1 MVWCVFFVISISCGR
16 KWGAISRKG
25 KLKRSRFEEIATLLT
40 NLLISRDIVPLTSI
54 RSKAIICN
62 IKPPPRQVTSLHQQI
77 LHKVEERMAGQ
88 KISLERGSRGPALV
102 TVVNSSRVYAD
113 IKRDIEAAR
122 LTGILRTLCCLLRL
136 YFLSFLLF
144 VVRSSNNMHVY
155 VSFVVCFVRLKKF
168 SDITLRI

>member
-1 MVWCVFFVISISCGR
+1 
-16 KWGAISRKG
+16 
-25 KLKRSRFEEIATLLT
+25 
-40 NLLISRDIVPLTSI
+40 
-54 RSKAIICN
+54 
-62 IKPPPRQVTSLHQQI
+62 
-77 LHKVEERMAGQ
+77 MAGQ

-168 SDITLRI
+168 SDITLRIQTTSDSTNRRLATSQPVFCDSFLQNKILCAAFFFLCQVQPSLSSSFAGWLRQPYNHYWTELSRRNLEQYQIKQ

>member
-1 MVWCVFFVISISCGR
+1 
-16 KWGAISRKG
+16 
-25 KLKRSRFEEIATLLT
+25 
-40 NLLISRDIVPLTSI
+40 
-54 RSKAIICN
+54 
-62 IKPPPRQVTSLHQQI
+62 
-77 LHKVEERMAGQ
+77 MAGQ

-136 YFLSFLLF
+136 YFLSFFFF

-155 VSFVVCFVRLKKF
+155 VSFVVCFVRLKN
-168 SDITLRI
+168 

>member
-1 MVWCVFFVISISCGR
+1 
-16 KWGAISRKG
+16 
-25 KLKRSRFEEIATLLT
+25 
-40 NLLISRDIVPLTSI
+40 
-54 RSKAIICN
+54 
-62 IKPPPRQVTSLHQQI
+62 
-77 LHKVEERMAGQ
+77 MAGQ

-136 YFLSFLLF
+136 YFLSFFLF

-155 VSFVVCFVRLKKF
+155 VSFVVCFVCSIF
-168 SDITLRI
+168 FFCQA

>member
-1 MVWCVFFVISISCGR
+1 
-16 KWGAISRKG
+16 
-25 KLKRSRFEEIATLLT
+25 
-40 NLLISRDIVPLTSI
+40 
-54 RSKAIICN
+54 
-62 IKPPPRQVTSLHQQI
+62 
-77 LHKVEERMAGQ
+77 MAGQ

-136 YFLSFLLF
+136 YFLSFFLF

-155 VSFVVCFVRLKKF
+155 AGFVVCFVRPKKL
-168 SDITLRI
+168 SDIIRRR